1 MAVEI
6 SGVTL
11 CPSDDLIT
19 AAYLDYPR
27 TGPVDG
33 YAFEVNG
40 WVVSKAPVA
49 EVEFVHEQSVVA
61 SCELTVSRPD
71 VAKVYGSS
79 SQVGFSEGDRNG
91 RPRTGLHHWGEGC
104 LPGWTPTR
112 DRGNT
117 RHAIKTTGG
126 GPSARL

>member
-6 SGVTL
+6 SEVTR

-19 AAYLDYPR
+19 GSYRDYPW

-40 WVVSKAPVA
+40 WAVSKAPVA

-61 SCELTVSRPD
+61 CCELTVSRPD
-71 VAKVYGSS
+71 VASVYGSS
-79 SQVGFSEGDRNG
+79 SSPVGFSKEVGAV
-91 RPRTGLHHWGEGC
+91 GLAADFTVG
-104 LPGWTPTR
+104 
-112 DRGNT
+112 
-117 RHAIKTTGG
+117 
-126 GPSARL
+126 